1 MPMPQVVECLDVLSP
16 VLTRMLTPSSE
27 TGCFPD
33 NWKQADIHPR
43 LKKPRA
49 EVMFNNLRPINNL
62 SFVSKLVEQAIFSQ
76 TLDYLTL
83 YELYP
88 KAQPRYCEFHSTE
101 TVLVQFMTSCSLWTS
116 SESLSSYYLTS
127 VQPLI
132 PLATHF
138 YLTVYTPTLIS
149 GGMHTPWSSPTSTT
163 DSNPYLFTAEYRRGL
178 RQSMAFH
185 KDLVLVPFYLSSMQ
199 ARCSWL
205 WNVTYLMSMHMLMS
219 HSCKSPSMPTL
230 LRSNEQLWRTCKN
243 VLLTSE
249 IGCYLTGLN

>member
-16 VLTRMLTPSSE
+16 VLPRMLTPSSE

-88 KAQPRYCEFHSTE
+88 KAQPWYCEFHSTE
-101 TVLVQFMTSCSLWTS
+101 TVLVQLMTSCSLWTS

-138 YLTVYTPTLIS
+138 YLTVYTPTLVS
-149 GGMHTPWSSPTSTT
+149 RGMHTPWSSPTSTT

-205 WNVTYLMSMHMLMS
+205 WNVTYLDYLFIYFKQYLVGSA
-219 HSCKSPSMPTL
+219 
-230 LRSNEQLWRTCKN
+230 QF
-243 VLLTSE
+243 SE
-249 IGCYLTGLN
+249 AGLNWALMKRKKQHKRQQSLVWLA

>member
-88 KAQPRYCEFHSTE
+88 KAQPWYCEFHSTE
-101 TVLVQFMTSCSLWTS
+101 TVVVQFMTSCSLWTS

-127 VQPLI
+127 TCPLWYLGACTLLDQVLLPPQI
-132 PLATHF
+132 PIHIFSQQNIEEVWGKVWRSTRILSWSHF
-138 YLTVYTPTLIS
+138 ICPLCKHAVHDY
-149 GGMHTPWSSPTSTT
+149 GMSPTWC
-163 DSNPYLFTAEYRRGL
+163 PCICWWHTA
-178 RQSMAFH
+178 
-185 KDLVLVPFYLSSMQ
+185 V
-199 ARCSWL
+199 
-205 WNVTYLMSMHMLMS
+205 N
-219 HSCKSPSMPTL
+219 L
-230 LRSNEQLWRTCKN
+230 LQCQL
-243 VLLTSE
+243 
-249 IGCYLTGLN
+249 